1 MRDCTHSIDE
11 TQGEE
16 FEKVQLEGG
25 WTPAL
30 TEIKDCEVLVIVV
43 LKQIRDYAKE
53 IEQVDLEEALVDVL
67 AESFGLSF
75 EQERDYLSGGNGDGL
90 AARFGKSYVVVKE
103 LLDCA
108 LDGFLDIYIDLRS
121 QWLPGELSD
130 FFESNQHQSRNEV
143 NWFIS

>member
-1 MRDCTHSIDE
+1 MRDSTHSIDE

-30 TEIKDCEVLVIVV
+30 TEIKDCEVLVIII
-43 LKQIRDYAKE
+43 LEQIRDYAKE

-75 EQERDYLSGGNGDGL
+75 
-90 AARFGKSYVVVKE
+90 
-103 LLDCA
+103 
-108 LDGFLDIYIDLRS
+108 
-121 QWLPGELSD
+121 
-130 FFESNQHQSRNEV
+130 
-143 NWFIS
+143 